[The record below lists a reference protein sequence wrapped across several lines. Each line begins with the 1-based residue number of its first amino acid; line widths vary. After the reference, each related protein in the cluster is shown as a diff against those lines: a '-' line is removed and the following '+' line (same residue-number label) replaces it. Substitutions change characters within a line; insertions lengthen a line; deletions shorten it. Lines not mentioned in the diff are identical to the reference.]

1 MQACKIIDF
10 LISFIDFKKNFLMG
24 DSAVSGMYSRDNLN
38 RMSEGID
45 KKIGS

>member
-1 MQACKIIDF
+1 
-10 LISFIDFKKNFLMG
+10 MG

-45 KKIGS
+45 KKIGSW